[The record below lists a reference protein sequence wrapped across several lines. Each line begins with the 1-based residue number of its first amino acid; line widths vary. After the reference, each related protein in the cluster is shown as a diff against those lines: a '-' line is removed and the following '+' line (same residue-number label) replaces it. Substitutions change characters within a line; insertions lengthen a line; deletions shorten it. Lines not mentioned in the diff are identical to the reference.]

1 MNYILGFCKTK
12 NHIRMSIINRK
23 EDSAFEST
31 TKSKICKHRL
41 GLTILL
47 IFFFTATF
55 HAQEMAAPIP
65 LQLALFFKIL
75 PFDRNLKSRVG
86 DEIVM
91 GIVYQ
96 KKSRT
101 SLNSKEEMV
110 KVMNNFSVKEVED
123 IPIRQVLIDID
134 DVDLASAISN
144 NKIDV
149 LYITPLSAVG
159 IKEITEIS
167 RANKITTL
175 TGVPVYVESG
185 LAVGIGTKDE
195 KPQIIINLPA
205 AKAEGADFSSQ
216 LLKLVK
222 VIKG

>member
-1 MNYILGFCKTK
+1 M
-12 NHIRMSIINRK
+12 
-23 EDSAFEST
+23 
-31 TKSKICKHRL
+31 
-41 GLTILL
+41 

-55 HAQEMAAPIP
+55 HAQEVAAPIP

-75 PFDRNLKSRVG
+75 SFDRNLKSRVG
-86 DEIVM
+86 DEIVI

-96 KKSRT
+96 NKFKT
-101 SLNSKEEMV
+101 SFNIKEQVV
-110 KVMNNFSVKEVED
+110 KVMNKSSTKRIED
-123 IPIRQVLIDID
+123 IPVRQVLIDID
-134 DVDLASAISN
+134 DIDLASAISN
-144 NKIDV
+144 NKVDV

-159 IKEITEIS
+159 IKEIIKVS

-185 LAVGIGTKDE
+185 LAVGIGKKDE

-216 LLKLVK
+216 LLKLAK